1 MRCNVTIFYRLKALA
16 GVAIQPPLDGSTSR
30 SQPPPLSLL
39 LQASADSSALANA
52 VSVSAKFHSPS
63 STEVIMDCVLSLS
76 LTSLSSNARNLYSA
90 AAKVAG
96 VPHSHGFRN
105 QLFVTIF
112 QGDNFL
118 N

>member
-1 MRCNVTIFYRLKALA
+1 VTIFYRLKALA

-96 VPHSHGFRN
+96 VCAACPWLPQN
-105 QLFVTIF
+105 TQLFVTIM